1 MNLYFQM
8 CSKRVK
14 TNRTIILSEQAIVG
28 GLFTACVCCFSFDN
42 VKVDG
47 IGIRLQTT

>member
-8 CSKRVK
+8 CSKREK

-28 GLFTACVCCFSFDN
+28 GLITAFVLLFFF
-42 VKVDG
+42 
-47 IGIRLQTT
+47 